1 MSIIFRTDNPPAPK
15 CAGVVRIAPAA
26 ERIVKAVTERTGL
39 SAREVVSEIII
50 QSADSIMVVGK
61 RAAKEAPTEDP
72 KAALHTWSIEE
83 LVEELFRRAPM

>member
-1 MSIIFRTDNPPAPK
+1 M
-15 CAGVVRIAPAA
+15 
-26 ERIVKAVTERTGL
+26 ERTGL
-39 SAREVVSEIII
+39 SAREVVSEIIV

-72 KAALHTWSIEE
+72 KAALRTWSIEE

>member
-1 MSIIFRTDNPPAPK
+1 MNIIFRTESPPASK
-15 CAGVVRIAPAA
+15 CAGVVRITPQA
-26 ERIVKAVTERTGL
+26 ERIVKAVVERTGL

-61 RAAKEAPTEDP
+61 HAAKEAPTEDP
-72 KAALHTWSIEE
+72 KAALRTWSIEE

>member
-15 CAGVVRIAPAA
+15 CAGAVRVTPEA

-50 QSADSIMVVGK
+50 QSANSIMVVGK

-72 KAALHTWSIEE
+72 KAALRTWSIEE